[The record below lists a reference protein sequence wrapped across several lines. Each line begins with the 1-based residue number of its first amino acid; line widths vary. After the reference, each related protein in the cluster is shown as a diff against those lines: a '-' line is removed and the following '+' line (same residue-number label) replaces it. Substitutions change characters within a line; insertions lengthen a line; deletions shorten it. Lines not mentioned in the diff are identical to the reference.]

1 MLNNSWFVLVVHVCN
16 DDIHLMRWWIFIASN
31 TTHAHINGCCYFSDL
46 HFSCIHIIFFLLYLI
61 PADVTMCVNDRAIV
75 VDAFRCIGFFFL
87 TESAVLLNVAMS
99 PQTEIIL
106 HSIVIPFIFHLSRKN
121 RWKKKQQLRHANRN
135 KSTGI
140 IIYGEIASFDHFF
153 STFTHS

>member
-1 MLNNSWFVLVVHVCN
+1 MDFHCFEHDTCAHKWMLLLFRLAFFMHTYFFFIILDTGRCDDVCKRSC
-16 DDIHLMRWWIFIASN
+16 HCC
-31 TTHAHINGCCYFSDL
+31 GC
-46 HFSCIHIIFFLLYLI
+46 I
-61 PADVTMCVNDRAIV
+61 PMHW
-75 VDAFRCIGFFFL
+75 FFFL
-87 TESAVLLNVAMS
+87 TESAVLLNVDMS